1 MKNNAILFFVGLFIG
16 SGLTYYITK
25 NYYENK
31 NIEKEDNNLEEINN
45 NGKLTNKEEIN
56 QAEIERRLNK
66 QGKFE
71 GITSF
76 KDYDKVVEYNKIVG
90 KEEYQM
96 GDYSNIPDEDC
107 IIKDPNHYESYDDSK
122 PHIIT
127 EEEYDDTLY
136 EKHDLI
142 LTRDGKLLEYIDDQE
157 DTSDIIDIYDDYI
170 PDISSEFSAGYVEV
184 YFCDPDNFVAY
195 KIVESEKDMDSLLRG

>member
-1 MKNNAILFFVGLFIG
+1 MKNNAIYFFIGLFIG

-31 NIEKEDNNLEEINN
+31 NIQNEDNNFKESN

-56 QAEIERRLNK
+56 QAEIERKLNK
-66 QGKFE
+66 EGKFDN
-71 GITSF
+71 ITSF
-76 KDYDKVVEYNKIVG
+76 KVYDKVVEYNKIIG
-90 KEEYQM
+90 KEDYQM

-122 PHIIT
+122 PHIIS

-195 KIVESEKDMDSLLRG
+195 RIVESEKDMDSLLRG